1 MTEKIQKRLAALKAK
16 HCELDVLIAT
26 EEQHPHPSDDKIREY
41 KKQKLKAKEEIEEIE
56 KTLGV

>member
-16 HCELDVLIAT
+16 HTDLDALIAT
-26 EEQHPHPSDDKIREY
+26 EEQYPHPNDEKIREY